1 MRDAAYDPRL
11 PGFDVEL
18 VVSRKLCPSVRRIHC
33 IGAAMHDI
41 FVKGVF
47 RRTRFRCITVKTNCV
62 GFVISKKRRGV
73 AFIRQLIF
81 SELLVVRAYHAMSI

>member
-1 MRDAAYDPRL
+1 MSS
-11 PGFDVEL
+11 L

-47 RRTRFRCITVKTNCV
+47 RERVSVSITVETNRV

-81 SELLVVRAYHAMSI
+81 SELLVVRAYHAMSV